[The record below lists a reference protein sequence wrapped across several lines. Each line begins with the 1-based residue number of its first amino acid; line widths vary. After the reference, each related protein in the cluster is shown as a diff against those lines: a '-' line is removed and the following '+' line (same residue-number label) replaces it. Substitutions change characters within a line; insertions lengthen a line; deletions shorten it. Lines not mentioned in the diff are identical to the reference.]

1 MANIIEHGPLAP
13 ILADHVVVQNKLL
26 NDMVN
31 SINDLIE
38 DANSKALEIEA
49 MKVKI
54 AQITEDVSSLAK
66 IVEEIYNET

>member
-1 MANIIEHGPLAP
+1 MANLIKHGPLAP
-13 ILADHVVVQNKLL
+13 ILADYVVVQKELL

-38 DANSKALEIEA
+38 DANSRALEIEA
-49 MKVKI
+49 MKVKL